1 MNRVQAQWLAREG
14 DYSVKITL
22 LAFAAS
28 TFLVALPAQ
37 AQFSGPRIEGR
48 LAYESVEA
56 TIETGDPLA
65 TDDSESAISYGAE
78 VGYDVQLGPLVVGA
92 YAGAEGSNLRTCQEV
107 FGNDEGCIGQG
118 RNLYVGARA
127 GFSPVPRV
135 MLYAKGGYSNGS
147 VNVEY
152 DGPVDFDVSDSFD
165 GYHLGVGGE
174 LAVAAG
180 LYGRIEYV
188 RTDYGDFRFDED
200 TIGGLD
206 RGQVMVGLGLRF

>member
-1 MNRVQAQWLAREG
+1 
-14 DYSVKITL
+14 VKLRL

-28 TFLVALPAQ
+28 TFLLALPAH
-37 AQFSGPRIEGR
+37 AQFSGARIEGR

-56 TIETGDPLA
+56 TIETGDPTD
-65 TDDSESAISYGAE
+65 TDDSESAISYGGE
-78 VGYDVQLGPLVVGA
+78 VGYDLQLGQLVVGA
-92 YAGAEGSNLRTCQEV
+92 YAGLEGSNLRTCEEV

-127 GFSPVPRV
+127 GFSPLPRV
-135 MLYAKGGYSNGS
+135 LLYAKGGYSNGS
-147 VNVEY
+147 VDVDY
-152 DGPVDFDVSDSFD
+152 DGGGSGFGDFEISESFD

-174 LAVAAG
+174 VAVAAG

-188 RTDYGDFRFDED
+188 HTDYGDFRFDP
-200 TIGGLD
+200 TTFGKVD